1 MAKEI
6 NPDIIFGTDPD
17 ADRIGVVVKDS
28 NGEYQILNGNQ
39 IGVLL
44 SHYILEAYKNQ
55 NKLPKDGAIVKTI
68 VTTEMVRNICK
79 DYSVELFDV
88 LTGFKYIG
96 EMIGRFEQNNRNSFI
111 FGFEESF
118 GCLFGDHARDKDA
131 VVTAQMIAEMT
142 LYYKSIGL
150 SLYEGF
156 IQLCDKYGYYREK
169 LVSIELKGKEGQEKI
184 SKCIDYLRNNDLK
197 EIDNIKVTKI
207 YDYKLSKAK
216 SLIDS
221 SIEGLTLPKSNV
233 LKFILE
239 DDSWFVVRPS
249 GTEPKMKIYLS
260 VVGKTLEDSKMQI
273 HKFEDSVMK
282 VINNI
287 LE

>member
-1 MAKEI
+1 
-6 NPDIIFGTDPD
+6 
-17 ADRIGVVVKDS
+17 
-28 NGEYQILNGNQ
+28 
-39 IGVLL
+39 
-44 SHYILEAYKNQ
+44 
-55 NKLPKDGAIVKTI
+55 
-68 VTTEMVRNICK
+68 
-79 DYSVELFDV
+79 
-88 LTGFKYIG
+88 
-96 EMIGRFEQNNRNSFI
+96 MIGRFEKSNSNSFI

-118 GCLFGDHARDKDA
+118 GCSFGDHARDKDS

-156 IQLCDKYGYYREK
+156 IKFCDKYGYYREK

-197 EIDNIKVTKI
+197 EINNIKVTKI
-207 YDYKLSKAK
+207 YDYKLSKAR

-221 SIEGLTLPKSNV
+221 SVEELTLPKSNV

-239 DDSWFVVRPS
+239 DNSWFVIRPS

-260 VVGKTLEDSKMQI
+260 VVGKDLEDSRI
-273 HKFEDSVMK
+273 RIDKFENLVMK

-287 LE
+287 LG